1 MCFIV
6 LCLLSSPLAFRFRD
20 VLSDKT
26 ALSCPFTAKYES
38 LALVGTCRVLCTG
51 DLGFGFK
58 IACDAL
64 ILVNTEV
71 SRSVV
76 TGDQVLAVSV
86 RWWVRH
92 ELSPSAF
99 SGLVVSP
106 RDCPHCLFLM

>member
-1 MCFIV
+1 M
-6 LCLLSSPLAFRFRD
+6 LCLLSSALAFRFRN

-26 ALSCPFTAKYES
+26 TLSCPFTAKHES
-38 LALVGTCRVLCTG
+38 LALGSTCRVLRTG
-51 DLGFGFK
+51 DLGFMFK
-58 IACDAL
+58 FSCDAH

-71 SRSVV
+71 SQSVV
-76 TGDQVLAVSV
+76 TGNQVLAVSV

>member
-86 RWWVRH
+86 RSWVRH